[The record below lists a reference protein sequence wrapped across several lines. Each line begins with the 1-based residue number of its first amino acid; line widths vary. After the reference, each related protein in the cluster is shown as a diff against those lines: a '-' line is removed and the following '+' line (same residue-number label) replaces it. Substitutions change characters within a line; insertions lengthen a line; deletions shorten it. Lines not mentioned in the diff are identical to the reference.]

1 MSLTYGINKITSKIT
16 STMKKKQLL
25 TAFLDK
31 YSNLLDTVCNELD
44 NDINIAT
51 IITIV
56 NSIKKRNPKLIIE
69 LWYKN
74 VAIKFIDMKISQENF
89 QDKAEEF
96 VNVIQGDQYF
106 SEAVKVSTQ
115 NLFFK
120 FKHIINKERINNSEI
135 FEKLETVVKLSIL
148 YHNVE

>member
-1 MSLTYGINKITSKIT
+1 MSLSYGINKITSKIT

-31 YSNLLDTVCNELD
+31 YSHFLETICTELN

-56 NSIKKRNPKLIIE
+56 NTIKKRNPKLIIE

-74 VAIKFIDMKISQENF
+74 VALKFIDMKISRENF

-96 VNVIQGDQYF
+96 VNIIQGDQYF
-106 SEAVKVSTQ
+106 SDSVKVSTH
-115 NLFFK
+115 NLYSK
-120 FKHIINKERINNSEI
+120 FKHIINEDRIINGEL
-135 FEKLETVVKLSIL
+135 FELFETVVKLSTL